1 MIGSKIYEQPYD
13 APWNSLQVPYI
24 IGGSP
29 KSLTPSPT
37 LSTSPLYEGPID
49 TPEIYRTIYGDKDKY
64 SYINPG
70 NVLEHESDTTTP
82 AYCCTTTDEIVQ
94 KEKLEFQENFKH
106 DTYDVVGSSIRDDTY
121 DVITSSIKSGSFQPE
136 PTYISTDA
144 IVERKRI
151 SRAEHSKNVAKES
164 EKINKLEKCQSNIN
178 EYFVDSTEQP
188 NYMILEKEQL
198 GVEENFYDIA
208 AS

>member
-1 MIGSKIYEQPYD
+1 MIGSNIYEQPYD

-24 IGGSP
+24 IAGSP

-37 LSTSPLYEGPID
+37 LSTSPLYEGSID
-49 TPEIYRTIYGDKDKY
+49 TPEIYRTIYGDTDRY
-64 SYINPG
+64 SYINPSD
-70 NVLEHESDTTTP
+70 VLEHESGITTP
-82 AYCCTTTDEIVQ
+82 AYCYTTTDEIVQ
-94 KEKLEFQENFKH
+94 REKLEFPENF
-106 DTYDVVGSSIRDDTY
+106 RDDTY
-121 DVITSSIKSGSFQPE
+121 DVVDSSIRDDSYDVVTSSIKSSSLQRE

-151 SRAEHSKNVAKES
+151 SRAENSKNVAKEL
-164 EKINKLEKCQSNIN
+164 EKMNRPEKCQSDIN
-178 EYFVDSTEQP
+178 ENFGDSTEQP
-188 NYMILEKEQL
+188 DYMILEKEQP